1 MTDGD
6 EQPPKKGPAE
16 VDQGTY
22 IRRLAAL
29 LAWLDHEHRITAEL
43 VRGEPAFYADP
54 ANLDAYA
61 ELLDANEWR
70 TVCQADGRTFFLQLA
85 REIQKALVTPGTED
99 HLARVRETKRIWD
112 A

>member
-1 MTDGD
+1 MADGD
-6 EQPPKKGPAE
+6 DQPPKKRPAE
-16 VDQGTY
+16 VDEGMY

-29 LAWLDHEHRITAEL
+29 LAWLDQEHRITAEL
-43 VRGEPAFYADP
+43 AGGEPAFYADP

-70 TVCQADGRTFFLQLA
+70 TVGRSDGRTFFLQLA
-85 REIQKALVTPGTED
+85 SEIQKALATPGTEA
-99 HLARVRETKRIWD
+99 HLARVRETKRVWD